1 MDNKILADE
10 LIRTC
15 LKKGADAA
23 EIYLESGR
31 QLSLEVRNG
40 EVETVEEAAT
50 GGAGIRVFVQGKMAF
65 AHSNDLSEVAL
76 ENAAV
81 RAIDFAKS
89 MTSDPSNV
97 LPDDKTSAEVE
108 GLFDPEI
115 AKIPL
120 ETKLGLAK
128 AVEKEALKDPRV
140 TKSAGAR
147 YGEGEE
153 EVVIANSNGLL
164 KTARSAACSYGVS
177 VVAEKGEQKSS
188 GGKSCSR
195 RFFADLKKPGEIAAE
210 ASQKAVSMLDSKT
223 VKTQRA
229 AVIFHPDVAGALLGG
244 IIGAIHGERVLQ
256 GASFLAK
263 RLDQK
268 IASDLVTIVDDGT
281 MPKGLGSAPFDG
293 EGVTT
298 AKRVIIDKG
307 VLKGF
312 LYNTIV
318 ARRAGVQSTGNA
330 SRGGFR
336 SLPGI
341 GPHNFY
347 LAAGA
352 SKPEDIVKATKV
364 GLLLK
369 EVTGY
374 GINPVNGQFS
384 GGAAGFWVENGKI
397 SFPVKGLTI
406 AGTAEEILFGI
417 DFVGSDLELERG
429 TAAPTFR
436 VKVLQ
441 IGGE

>member
-1 MDNKILADE
+1 MDDKILAE
-10 LIRTC
+10 QLVKTC
-15 LKKGADAA
+15 LKRGADGA
-23 EIYLESGR
+23 EVYLESSR

-40 EVETVEEAAT
+40 EIETVEEAAT
-50 GGAGIRVFVQGKMAF
+50 GGAGIRVFVRGRMAF
-65 AHSNDLSEVAL
+65 SSSNDRSPAAL

-97 LPDDKTSAEVE
+97 LPDDKTEVAVE

-120 ETKLGLAK
+120 EAK
-128 AVEKEALKDPRV
+128 VALIKTVEREALKDPRV
-140 TKSAGAR
+140 TKSAGAS

-164 KTARSAACSYGVS
+164 KTTRSASCGYGIA

-195 RFFADLKKPGEIAAE
+195 RFFADLKKPEEVAAE
-210 ASQKAVSMLDSKT
+210 AAYKAVSMLDPKP

-244 IIGAIHGERVLQ
+244 IIGAINGERVLQ

-263 RLDQK
+263 KVDQK
-268 IASDLVTIVDDGT
+268 IASDLVTLIDDGLL
-281 MPKGLGSAPFDG
+281 PKGLSSSPFDG
-293 EGVTT
+293 EGVSTQ
-298 AKRVIIDKG
+298 KRTIVGRG

-312 LYNTIV
+312 LYNAIV
-318 ARRAGVQSTGNA
+318 AQRAGVKSTGNG
-330 SRGGFR
+330 SRGGFTG
-336 SLPGI
+336 LPGI

-347 LAAGA
+347 LAAGT
-352 SKPEDIVKATKV
+352 SKPEDIVRATKT
-364 GLLLK
+364 GLWLR

-374 GINPVNGQFS
+374 GINPVNGHFS
-384 GGAAGFWVENGKI
+384 GGAAGFWVENGRVA
-397 SFPVKGLTI
+397 FPVKGLTV
-406 AGTAEEILFGI
+406 AGTAEEMLLGI
-417 DFVGSDLELERG
+417 DLVGDDLDLNRG
-429 TAAPTFR
+429 TTAPTFR

-441 IGGE
+441 VGGE